1 MIKKT
6 KQDNW
11 RFILMPCESMKNE
24 QIPITSLR
32 YKAKLEKNIH
42 VCKSTKYNRNLI
54 RQQINNNA

>member
-11 RFILMPCESMKNE
+11 RFFLMPCESMKNE
-24 QIPITSLR
+24 QIPITTLR

-54 RQQINNNA
+54 RQ